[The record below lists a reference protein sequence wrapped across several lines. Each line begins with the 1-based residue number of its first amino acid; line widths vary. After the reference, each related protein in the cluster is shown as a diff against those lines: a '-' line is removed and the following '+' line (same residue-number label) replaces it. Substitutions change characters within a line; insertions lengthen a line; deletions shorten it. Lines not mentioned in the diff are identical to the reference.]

1 MGCVGACAVGC
12 GELRDEA
19 AGVGVGAVVAVGRVG
34 AEGGAGVEVEGVGGT
49 VWTLGWWVG
58 VEAEASRLVGL
69 RGMLV
74 MVWVARI

>member
-19 AGVGVGAVVAVGRVG
+19 AGVGVGAVVAVGRFG

-49 VWTLGWWVG
+49 VCTLGWWVG
-58 VEAEASRLVGL
+58 VEAEASRMVGL
-69 RGMLV
+69 RGVLV
-74 MVWVARI
+74 RDFWW